1 MEFLKAIIA
10 MWLFS
15 VLMLIMFCHST
26 KFPSQDTLVLALAIV
41 AAGALAHSEK

>member
-15 VLMLIMFCHST
+15 VFMLIMFCHST
-26 KFPSQDTLVLALAIV
+26 QNTQVLALAIV